1 MYVNRTTNNKTK
13 NLACLIYMF
22 DTSNNGF
29 LLISNDFVHKYIKFK
44 FHSFNV
50 FNKLEI
56 NSMHDL

>member
-29 LLISNDFVHKYIKFK
+29 LLISNDFVHKYLKFK

-50 FNKLEI
+50 FNNL
-56 NSMHDL
+56 